1 MTVEVAV
8 LNRAGVAIA
17 ADSAVTTGFPG
28 REKIFATANKIFT
41 LSKVDPVGVM
51 INGHVEHFGCPWEI
65 IIKEFRSRLRSDSF
79 STLREYVDAFLIF
92 ASDPRF
98 LSAAG
103 QQVTVVVATIS
114 AFGELA
120 RRLDS
125 TDSKWNRATINRA
138 LTEML
143 QYANDRQPIAK
154 LSFVTDRK
162 FQQRYGD
169 VVEEVLDSDDF
180 DDFISF
186 RVPQGCRSL
195 VKRVVCASLTRQMPT
210 RFSTGLIFTGF
221 GKDELFPKL
230 YEVSVDGGIFDVVR
244 SYDVK
249 EHDAEK
255 DGSIVTAFAQDDA
268 VTAFMN
274 GVDDQYRLFST
285 GMALHF
291 LDRIVEEILDSHTNY
306 RADEKKVVRRLI
318 EEHIRSAFEDYMK
331 ELSDFSESHF
341 TNKITEVLRAAP
353 KETLVELAESLVS
366 ITSLRQKVTGAL
378 ETVGGPV
385 DVAVISKGDGFIWIK
400 RKHYFSLEKN
410 PHFNRNYFREIDH
423 DRA

>member
-41 LSKVDPVGVM
+41 LSKIEPVGVM

-65 IIKEFRSRLRSDSF
+65 IIKEFRSKLKTGSF
-79 STLREYVDAFLIF
+79 PTLREYVDAFLIF
-92 ASDPRF
+92 ASDSKFR
-98 LSAAG
+98 SAAG
-103 QQVTVVVATIS
+103 QQVTIVVATMS
-114 AFGELA
+114 AFGELV
-120 RRLDS
+120 RRIDDGS
-125 TDSKWNRATINRA
+125 SKWNRATINKA
-138 LTEML
+138 LSDML
-143 QYANDRQPIAK
+143 EYANEREPIPA

-162 FQQRYGD
+162 FQQAYGD
-169 VVEEVLDSDDF
+169 VVEEVLDSEDF
-180 DDFISF
+180 DDFIQY

-195 VKRVVCASLTRQMPT
+195 LKRVVCASLTHQMPT
-210 RFSTGLIFTGF
+210 RFATGLIFTGY
-221 GKDELFPKL
+221 GKNELFPKL

-244 SYDVK
+244 SYNIK

-268 VTAFMN
+268 VTAFMK

-291 LDRIVEEILDSHTNY
+291 LDRVVEEILGNHTQY
-306 RADEKKVVRRLI
+306 DADEKKVVRRLI
-318 EEHIRSAFEDYMK
+318 EGQVREAYGDYME
-331 ELSDFSESHF
+331 ELSEFSESHF

-353 KETLVELAESLVS
+353 KETLIELAG
-366 ITSLRQKVTGAL
+366 IAGKHH
-378 ETVGGPV
+378 
-385 DVAVISKGDGFIWIK
+385 VA
-400 RKHYFSLEKN
+400 
-410 PHFNRNYFREIDH
+410 
-423 DRA
+423 